1 MDEHSEG
8 EPRRVGEVAAERLR
22 RLGKATA
29 VSTGFD
35 ELDRMAG
42 GFHRSDLI
50 LVAGRP
56 SMGKTAL
63 MLNIAERVTRD
74 QDASQPVLYVSL
86 ETPAEV
92 LVGRLLAA
100 ITGMGRRTLYGS
112 PTARERE
119 SLEKGGAELN
129 GRALLIDDRAATA
142 AEIRES
148 ALAASQAGD
157 LRLLFV
163 DALQVVRPHAKRTD
177 RGAELEE
184 VAWSLKALAREL
196 RCPVVASCYLNR
208 GPERR
213 ADRRPCLSDLRG
225 SAALED
231 AADQVLLLYRNDV
244 YCEES
249 ILPETTEVATAKNRN
264 GPCTGMESVWLT
276 YREDI
281 DRVESAPTTSLGPRP
296 SR

>member
-1 MDEHSEG
+1 MGGRPEG
-8 EPRRVGEVAAERLR
+8 EPRRVGEVATELLR
-22 RLGKATA
+22 RLDKTAA

-35 ELDRMAG
+35 ELDRMTG
-42 GFHRSDLI
+42 GFQRSDLI

-92 LVGRLLAA
+92 LVGRLLACV
-100 ITGMGRRTLYGS
+100 TGMERSTLFGS
-112 PTARERE
+112 PTVRERE
-119 SLEKGGAELN
+119 SLENGAAELRD
-129 GRALLIDDRAATA
+129 RALLIADHAPTV
-142 AEIRES
+142 AEIRKS
-148 ALAASQAGD
+148 ALAASQGGD
-157 LRLLFV
+157 LRMLFV
-163 DALQVVRPHAKRTD
+163 DALQVVRPQARRTD

-213 ADRRPCLSDLRG
+213 ADRRPYLSDLRG
-225 SAALED
+225 SAALEE
-231 AADQVLLLYRNDV
+231 AADVVLLLYRDDV
-244 YCEES
+244 YSEGSCRPGMIEIS
-249 ILPETTEVATAKNRN
+249 VGKSRG
-264 GPCTGMESVWLT
+264 GPYLSTDRVWLDV
-276 YREDI
+276 R
-281 DRVESAPTTSLGPRP
+281 L
-296 SR
+296 